1 MVANSAKGATG
12 RHLVKYPVAEM
23 QSEEMGNNKK
33 PERNCE
39 TESERMQRQVDKSYS
54 KLVDLQY
61 PSPFPLP
68 PSTHFPSITF
78 HFRTFHTFFCGTFSY
93 PSPWLCII
101 CILIRTVRSGET
113 EYQTFSLTSLN
124 WVRADEL
131 YQLVFQ
137 RVL

>member
-1 MVANSAKGATG
+1 MPKGQTG

-33 PERNCE
+33 KKTGAELRNCE
-39 TESERMQRQVDKSYS
+39 TESERMQLQVDKSYS

-61 PSPFPLP
+61 PSPRSFPTLP
-68 PSTHFPSITF
+68 TCLPTHSLSHFSHIFCSTSSPSH
-78 HFRTFHTFFCGTFSY
+78 
-93 PSPWLCII
+93 WLCII

-124 WVRADEL
+124 
-131 YQLVFQ
+131 
-137 RVL
+137 